1 MARKEAANEISKHH
15 YGFWD
20 LLANLGGY
28 QTLEAS
34 AEPQGDPNR
43 RLYQEVVRSPRTE
56 VEFRRGHIASHRREK
71 YSVGK
76 RCLSRSL
83 RTQLAD
89 SSSEFKNARD
99 HGTKDSEP
107 RGNPV
112 ICKLFQSIAGPFP
125 KQGHSYQVL

>member
-43 RLYQEVVRSPRTE
+43 RRYQEVAHSLRTE
-56 VEFRRGHIASHRREK
+56 AEFRRGHIACHRREK
-71 YSVGK
+71 YSVEK
-76 RCLSRSL
+76 RCLSRSK

-99 HGTKDSEP
+99 HGIKDSEP
-107 RGNPV
+107 RSKPV
-112 ICKLFQSIAGPFP
+112 ICKLFQSIAAPCR
-125 KQGHSYQVL
+125 KQGHSHQVL